1 MEYRLQKPNSIC
13 WASCDGLKEH
23 RGTITKMTEKK
34 NNTYV
39 KLSYNISDN
48 GRNVHY
54 LNKSTSSFMIIRCSG
69 IPIVC
74 IVFDDVIFLTETHG
88 FFSTNRI

>member
-1 MEYRLQKPNSIC
+1 ML
-13 WASCDGLKEH
+13 LF
-23 RGTITKMTEKK
+23 KK
-34 NNTYV
+34 NNTYA

-69 IPIVC
+69 IRIVC
-74 IVFDDVIFLTETHG
+74 IAFDDKIFLTEKHG
-88 FFSTNRI
+88 FSFYEQNIIRNIRK